1 MSEKKEL
8 RWENPAE
15 IYVPGFLN
23 NRELNPAY
31 VESLEDSMRKEGFL
45 PTFPIVCFRRLDIP
59 YFDDFTTCSH
69 YVCACGVHRTTA
81 AQNIGLDKVYID
93 LRTGTMDDFIETMHT
108 DNFSV

>member
-31 VESLEDSMRKEGFL
+31 VESLEDSMRKEGFFADL
-45 PTFPIVCFRRLDIP
+45 SDCMFPAVRYP
-59 YFDDFTTCSH
+59 
-69 YVCACGVHRTTA
+69 V
-81 AQNIGLDKVYID
+81 
-93 LRTGTMDDFIETMHT
+93 LR
-108 DNFSV
+108 

>member
-59 YFDDFTTCSH
+59 YFDDFTS
-69 YVCACGVHRTTA
+69 VHFMFARVGC
-81 AQNIGLDKVYID
+81 IGQPPLRISD
-93 LRTGTMDDFIETMHT
+93 LIRSI
-108 DNFSV
+108 